1 MRGERRRQSRER
13 QAVEM
18 NVLENHSEADFSQ
31 VAPLLDE
38 AINELGEADR
48 TAILLRFFEQQDF
61 RAVGQALGSN
71 EDAARMRVTR
81 ALEKLEDLLKRR
93 GVTTSAASLG
103 VVLTVN
109 AVQAAPVGLAVTI
122 STAAALAGTT
132 LATATTATAAKAI
145 AMTTVQKALITV
157 TTAVAIGA
165 GVYEARQNST
175 LRSQVQTLQQQ
186 YAPLMNQ
193 IQELQHDRDDAT
205 NRLATLREE
214 NKTLKG
220 NLAGLPKLR
229 GEVARL
235 RGNLG
240 AAARDAVKAAAPKG
254 NAFSEMFKDPA
265 MLEAMRPQQIAT
277 EKMMYAPLVK
287 QLNLSPEQAD
297 KFYNILVDNGLKS
310 VQALQSGTISPDD
323 IKSSKQSLA
332 ADLQSLLGD
341 DGYTQFHNSTKNDM
355 ADQTM
360 LTLMRNDFM
369 DNPLSDTQQRQLLQ
383 VMKSARQSVTANS
396 PLDPSQANPFDTG
409 QVLQQ
414 QEQMNQSV
422 LQQAAAFLSPAQLQT
437 LGTSQSNIISMQ
449 KASAPMMQKML
460 GKAPTGQ

>member
-1 MRGERRRQSRER
+1 
-13 QAVEM
+13 
-18 NVLENHSEADFSQ
+18 
-31 VAPLLDE
+31 
-38 AINELGEADR
+38 
-48 TAILLRFFEQQDF
+48 
-61 RAVGQALGSN
+61 
-71 EDAARMRVTR
+71 
-81 ALEKLEDLLKRR
+81 
-93 GVTTSAASLG
+93 
-103 VVLTVN
+103 
-109 AVQAAPVGLAVTI
+109 
-122 STAAALAGTT
+122 
-132 LATATTATAAKAI
+132 
-145 AMTTVQKALITV
+145 
-157 TTAVAIGA
+157 
-165 GVYEARQNST
+165 
-175 LRSQVQTLQQQ
+175 
-186 YAPLMNQ
+186 
-193 IQELQHDRDDAT
+193 
-205 NRLATLREE
+205 
-214 NKTLKG
+214 
-220 NLAGLPKLR
+220 
-229 GEVARL
+229 
-235 RGNLG
+235 
-240 AAARDAVKAAAPKG
+240 
-254 NAFSEMFKDPA
+254 MFKDPA